1 MTMLHLLLLFA
12 STISLTLAQQNS
24 TVQVYTESKQY
35 TYYGCYNETTG
46 IDGSDHSR
54 ALSDGANE
62 VKKGEMTVPMCLD
75 FCFNGANGTHYLYAG
90 LEWSRYVKT
99 HIIYKRMHGSE
110 NGKTCIIYNRM
121 HGSERRK
128 NTRVGC

>member
-1 MTMLHLLLLFA
+1 MLHLLLLFA

-90 LEWSRYVKT
+90 LEWSRYVKLILST
-99 HIIYKRMHGSE
+99 RECMGVRMGKPVLSTRE
-110 NGKTCIIYNRM
+110 YMGVRNG
-121 HGSERRK
+121 K